1 MRINVH
7 AGHNPDGKV
16 ACGAVGL
23 LKESTE
29 ARRIKDEVIRQLQA
43 LGHTVYDCTVDNG
56 TSQSDVLQKI
66 VAKCNAHT
74 ADLDVSIHLN
84 AGAGDKTGNGR
95 TTGTEV
101 YIYDHKSK
109 AQEAAKR
116 VCEKISA
123 LGYRNR
129 GVKLRPEL
137 YVLNHTKAPAML
149 VECCFVD
156 DADDVALYNAGQM
169 AKAIAEGI
177 TGEGITATSPTQ
189 EQPEDAQ
196 PAAYSRSRFVAD
208 VQFVT
213 GSRVDGKAGPE
224 TIGNTITVSQTRNR
238 NHAVVTPLERRLKAL
253 GYYSGVIE
261 ADEGKTPCF
270 GPGMEAAVKTY
281 QSDHGCISDGE
292 ITARQKTWRSLLG
305 MID

>member
-29 ARRIKDEVIRQLQA
+29 ARKIKDEVICLLQA
-43 LGHTVYDCTVDNG
+43 QGHTVYDCTVDNG

-66 VAKCNAHT
+66 VAKCNAYT
-74 ADLDVSIHLN
+74 VDLDVSIHLN
-84 AGAGDKTGNGR
+84 AGAGDKTGNGK

-101 YIYDHKSK
+101 YVYDHKSK
-109 AQEAAKR
+109 ATDAAKR
-116 VCEKISA
+116 VCEKIAA

-137 YVLNHTKAPAML
+137 YVLNKTKAPAML

-156 DADDVALYNAGQM
+156 DADDVALYDASRM

-177 TGEGITATSPTQ
+177 TGEGITATSPTS
-189 EQPEDAQ
+189 EQPADAQ
-196 PAAYSRSRFVAD
+196 PAAYSRSQFVAD

-224 TIGNTITVSQTRNR
+224 TIGNTVTVSRTKNR

-253 GYYSGVIE
+253 GYYTGAIE
-261 ADEGKTPCF
+261 ADKGETPCF
-270 GPGMEAAVKTY
+270 GPGVEAAVKKY
-281 QSDHGCISDGE
+281 QSEHGCISDGE
-292 ITARQKTWRSLLG
+292 ITAKQRTWKSLLG
-305 MID
+305 MV